1 MGGDRI
7 FVVVGAGLAGA
18 KAAET
23 LRAEGFDGRVVLLG
37 EEDRRPYDRP
47 SLSKG
52 FLRGERG
59 AAAPWVHPAEFY
71 ADNDIELRVGE
82 RVAALDRE
90 NRDVV
95 LVSGE
100 RIAFDRLLLA
110 TGATARPLAVP
121 GANRPSVHY
130 LRTMADAEALRSAV
144 DGAERVAVVGGG
156 WIGTEV
162 AASARRLGRKVALL
176 ERRGSPLQTVLGV
189 RMGEVFRDLHA
200 ENGVEL
206 HTGVTVTEIVE
217 AGVRTDRG
225 LVEADLV
232 VVGIGVRP
240 RVELARAAGLS
251 IEDGIVVGEH
261 LETSSPGIYAAGDV
275 ATVRHP
281 LLGRKVRVEH
291 WANAHGQGPVAARN
305 MLGHNVVH
313 SEVPFF
319 FSDQYD
325 LGMEFR
331 GVARPSDELV
341 VRGDVDAREFIA
353 FWLSGGRVTAAM
365 NVNVWDSGQL
375 LEALIAQRAEVSAD
389 LLRSA
394 ELPSLVRSLAL

>member
-18 KAAET
+18 KAVET

-37 EEDRRPYDRP
+37 EEDRPPYERP
-47 SLSKG
+47 SLSKE
-52 FLRGERG
+52 FLRG
-59 AAAPWVHPAEFY
+59 AAASWVHPAEFY
-71 ADNDIELRVGE
+71 AGNGIELRIGE

-90 NRDVV
+90 NREVV
-95 LVSGE
+95 LVTGE
-100 RIAFDRLLLA
+100 RIPFDRLLLA

-121 GANRPSVHY
+121 GANRPHVHY
-130 LRTMADAEALRSAV
+130 LRTMADAEALRSAM
-144 DGAERVAVVGGG
+144 DGAERIAVIGGG

-162 AASARRLGRKVALL
+162 AASARRLGRSVAFV
-176 ERRGSPLQTVLGV
+176 ERRNSPLQTVLGV

-200 ENGVEL
+200 ENGVDM
-206 HTGVTVTEIVE
+206 HMGVTVTEIVD

-232 VVGIGVRP
+232 VVGVGVRP

-251 IEDGIVVGEH
+251 VEDGIVVNEY

-291 WANAHGQGPVAARN
+291 WANALGQGPVAARN
-305 MLGHNVVH
+305 MLGRNEIH

-341 VRGDVDAREFIA
+341 VRGDVAAREFIA
-353 FWLSGGRVTAAM
+353 FWLSGGRVMATM
-365 NVNVWDSGQL
+365 NVNVWDAGEL
-375 LEALIAQRAEVSAD
+375 LDTLIARRAEVSGD

-394 ELPSLVRSLAL
+394 SLPSLVRSLAP

>member
-1 MGGDRI
+1 MGGDRN

-18 KAAET
+18 KAVET
-23 LRAEGFDGRVVLLG
+23 LRAEGFDGRIALLG
-37 EEDRRPYDRP
+37 EEDRRPYERP
-47 SLSKG
+47 SLSKD
-52 FLRGERG
+52 FLRG
-59 AAAPWVHPAEFY
+59 APASWVHPEGFY
-71 ADNDIELRVGE
+71 AENGVELRVGQ

-90 NRDVV
+90 SREVV

-100 RIAFDRLLLA
+100 RLPFDRLLLA

-121 GANRPSVHY
+121 GANRPNVHY
-130 LRTMADAEALRSAV
+130 LRTMADAEALRSAM
-144 DGAERVAVVGGG
+144 DGAERIAVIGGG
-156 WIGTEV
+156 WVGTEV
-162 AASARRLGRKVALL
+162 AASARRLGRSVAFV
-176 ERRGSPLQTVLGV
+176 ERRNSPLQTVLGA

-200 ENGVEL
+200 ENGV
-206 HTGVTVTEIVE
+206 HMHMGVTVTEIVD

-232 VVGIGVRP
+232 VVGVGVRP

-251 IEDGIVVGEH
+251 IEDGIVVNEY

-291 WANAHGQGPVAARN
+291 WANALSQGPVAARN
-305 MLGHNVVH
+305 MLGRNEVH

-341 VRGDVDAREFIA
+341 VRGDVAAREFIA
-353 FWLSGGRVTAAM
+353 FWLSGGRVMATM
-365 NVNVWDSGQL
+365 NVNVWDAGEL
-375 LEALIAQRAEVSAD
+375 LDTLIAQRAEVSGD

-394 ELPSLVRSLAL
+394 SLPSLVRSLAL

>member
-18 KAAET
+18 KAVET
-23 LRAEGFDGRVVLLG
+23 LRAEGFDGRLVLLG
-37 EEDRRPYDRP
+37 EEDRRPYERP
-47 SLSKG
+47 SLSKE
-52 FLRGERG
+52 FLRG
-59 AAAPWVHPAEFY
+59 AAASWVHPAGFY

-90 NRDVV
+90 NREVV
-95 LVSGE
+95 LVTGE
-100 RIAFDRLLLA
+100 RIPFDRLLLA

-121 GANRPSVHY
+121 GANRPNVHY
-130 LRTMADAEALRSAV
+130 LRTMADAEALRSAM
-144 DGAERVAVVGGG
+144 DGAERIAVIGGG

-162 AASARRLGRKVALL
+162 AASVRRLGRSVSLV
-176 ERRGSPLQTVLGV
+176 ERRNSPLQTVLGV

-200 ENGVEL
+200 ENGVDM
-206 HTGVTVTEIVE
+206 HMGVTVTEIVDD
-217 AGVRTDRG
+217 GVRTDHG

-232 VVGIGVRP
+232 VVGAGVRP

-251 IEDGIVVGEH
+251 IEDGIVVNEY

-291 WANAHGQGPVAARN
+291 WANALGQGPMAARN
-305 MLGHNVVH
+305 MLGHHEVH
-313 SEVPFF
+313 AEVPFF

-341 VRGDVDAREFIA
+341 VRGDVAAREFIA
-353 FWLSGGRVTAAM
+353 FWLSGGRVMAAM
-365 NVNVWDSGQL
+365 NVNVWDAGEL
-375 LEALIAQRAEVSAD
+375 LDTLIAQRAEVSGD

-394 ELPSLVRSLAL
+394 SLPSLVRSLAL